1 MWSFHT
7 PTQKIP
13 PTSKNSPT
21 KFQIFTK
28 ILKSS
33 ISPYFSTKIAPHKK
47 FTHYRTLYRQSPS
60 FTTLFRPLSHKIQLK
75 IFTNSLSHLNFL
87 PYIKAFLRCT
97 IFTSK
102 KSPFNSFLNQKF
114 LNLQQRIIIYPTN
127 QKIRRQK
134 LCV

>member
-1 MWSFHT
+1 MRSFHT

-13 PTSKNSPT
+13 PTSKNSST

-33 ISPYFSTKIAPHKK
+33 ISPYFSTKITSHQK
-47 FTHYRTLYRQSPS
+47 FTSYRTPYRQNTY
-60 FTTLFRPLSHKIQLK
+60 FTTLFHPLSHKIQLK
-75 IFTNSLSHLNFL
+75 IFTNSLTDHNFL

-102 KSPFNSFLNQKF
+102 ITIQLFPKS
-114 LNLQQRIIIYPTN
+114 
-127 QKIRRQK
+127 KIFK
-134 LCV
+134 PSTENNTCV

>member
-1 MWSFHT
+1 MRSFHT

-21 KFQIFTK
+21 KSQIFTK

-33 ISPYFSTKIAPHKK
+33 ISPYFSTKTTPHQN
-47 FTHYRTLYRQSPS
+47 FTHYRTLYRQSPYS
-60 FTTLFRPLSHKIQLK
+60 TTLFRHLSHKIQLK
-75 IFTNSLSHLNFL
+75 IFTNSLTHPNFL

-102 KSPFNSFLNQKF
+102 ITIQLFSKS
-114 LNLQQRIIIYPTN
+114 
-127 QKIRRQK
+127 KIFK
-134 LCV
+134 PSTENNTCV